1 MPVPHNMEAFDSFS
15 LANVVRY
22 RQRRSEGGTVACSA
36 FVVNALCGLLCGL
49 VAELVTFC
57 MRHCWRT
64 CSRTQRTQCSIQT
77 ALATA
82 LSLCLTL
89 TWVLVPCRDR
99 LVAPAHKREA
109 LNPDTGEVAV
119 INVTNPMVECNTIR
133 AILAEVV
140 SYAMVVVLAA
150 ARM

>member
-22 RQRRSEGGTVACSA
+22 RQRRSGGGTVACSA
-36 FVVNALCGLLCGL
+36 CVVNALCGFGVWECGRACDILHETLLEDML
-49 VAELVTFC
+49 KDPAYAVLHTNRA
-57 MRHCWRT
+57 RHC
-64 CSRTQRTQCSIQT
+64 
-77 ALATA
+77 
-82 LSLCLTL
+82 SLCVSHL

-99 LVAPAHKREA
+99 LVAPSHKREA

-140 SYAMVVVLAA
+140 SVSWW
-150 ARM
+150 